1 MGPEILS
8 FKDIINQLLNSI
20 NKKRLLVP
28 FPLSFAKLSAAILQ
42 MFPNPLLT
50 KDQLKLLKYDNIP
63 SGKFQTNI
71 DLGFEA
77 NKKFKNEIDK
87 YSFNWRTGG
96 QFSKNINSSTS

>member
-1 MGPEILS
+1 MCIRDRL
-8 FKDIINQLLNSI
+8 KSI

-28 FPLSFAKLSAAILQ
+28 FSLSLAKLSAAILQ
-42 MFPNPLLT
+42 MLPNPLLT

-87 YSFNWRTGG
+87 Y
-96 QFSKNINSSTS
+96 KKINLRFENQVVVVKK